1 MNKREDIQ
9 GIYIILNKTKST
21 DYKLFVKIGSSK
33 HCNKRYNEICSS
45 YRFNGMDDELEL
57 MRIIPCVQN
66 RKMERH
72 AHLSLKAYRK
82 TGEYFLVDKSKLE
95 ERINM
100 ILNNI
105 ADYN

>member
-1 MNKREDIQ
+1 MNKNEDIQ

-21 DYKLFVKIGSSK
+21 DNKLFVKIGQSK
-33 HCNKRYNEICSS
+33 HCNKRFFEICSS

-57 MRIIPCVQN
+57 MRIIPCVQS

-105 ADYN
+105 NDYN

>member
-1 MNKREDIQ
+1 MNKVEDIQ
-9 GIYIILNKTKST
+9 GIYVILNKTKST
-21 DYKLFVKIGSSK
+21 DDKLFVKIRSSK
-33 HCNKRYNEICSS
+33 HCNKRFNEICSS

-57 MRIIPCVQN
+57 MRIIPCVQS

-72 AHLSLKAYRK
+72 AHLSLKAYRR
-82 TGEYFLVDKSKLE
+82 TGEYFLVDKLKLE

-105 ADYN
+105 NDYN